1 MKKTG
6 YWLLLFILIWPTATC
21 DLFRAEK
28 VKPNIIILL
37 VDALRADGLGCYGN
51 PLDTSPYLD
60 SYGKKGIIFKNAFT
74 QSSHTRI
81 SIASLLTGLIPPSHG
96 LRKAGSWGA
105 EVKEKKKELL
115 NPDMVTI
122 AEFLKYNGYVT
133 CAVLTNPQIT
143 EKFGFDQGFDDFY
156 YMGKSKPLEVSA
168 KKLNQTALNWLSR
181 HEERPYFL
189 YIHYIDVHAPYNP
202 PESYKK
208 MFTKDI
214 PKHRPLWADGPYRGN
229 PSDEQIDYTR
239 AVYTAQIRYWDDE
252 FKKFMKDLDIRN
264 LLQDTVVVVISD
276 HGDEFYEHGG
286 FGHGFTCYEEMLDI
300 PLIMVWPG
308 VIPEG
313 VTREDPA
320 FLIDLFP
327 SLSKMAGLDLE
338 GMPLQGRDLFEN
350 GWLDKPGMFSRK
362 RAKEPRVLYT
372 ETYRGKVPR
381 CIRRADE
388 KIIYNEKNKSYEYYG
403 LDADPLEKNN
413 AYSSENPEIDQLAD
427 TLNYFMAPRDKVE
440 YPAPVVEAIAAFEKD
455 DDDSSKTSGED
466 INKALKSLGYIDD

>member
-1 MKKTG
+1 MRKTV
-6 YWLLLFILIWPTATC
+6 YLLLLIILIWPAATC
-21 DLFRAEK
+21 DFFRAEK

-51 PLDTSPYLD
+51 PLGTSPYLD

-105 EVKEKKKELL
+105 EVKERKKELL
-115 NPDMVTI
+115 NPDIVTI
-122 AEFLKYNGYVT
+122 AEFLKYQGYIT
-133 CAVLTNPQIT
+133 CAVTTNPQIT

-156 YMGKSKPLEVSA
+156 YMGKSKPLEVPA
-168 KKLNQTALNWLSR
+168 KKMNRTALDWLSS

-189 YIHYIDVHAPYNP
+189 YIHYIDVHAPYKP
-202 PESYKK
+202 PEPYKK

-239 AVYTAQIRYWDDE
+239 ALYTAQIRYWDDE
-252 FKKFMKDLDIRN
+252 FRKFMKELEIKD
-264 LLQDTVVVVISD
+264 LLQDTVVVVTSD

-308 VIPEG
+308 VMPEG
-313 VTREDPA
+313 VVREDESA
-320 FLIDLFP
+320 LIDLFP
-327 SLSKMAGLDLE
+327 TLSKMAGLDISR
-338 GMPLQGRDLFEN
+338 MPLQGRDLFKN
-350 GWLDKPGMFSRK
+350 GWEGKPGIFSK
-362 RAKEPRVLYT
+362 KKDDKPRVLYT

-381 CIRRADE
+381 CIRVKDE
-388 KIIYNEKNKSYEYYG
+388 KIIRNQKNKAYEYYR
-403 LDADPLEKNN
+403 LDNDPGEKKNLY
-413 AYSSENPEIDQLAD
+413 AKDKPEVEKLVD
-427 TLNYFMAPRDKVE
+427 TLGYYISPVDKVV
-440 YPAPVVEAIAAFEKD
+440 YPDELIEALAAIEKVEE
-455 DDDSSKTSGED
+455 DDSGASGKE
-466 INKALKSLGYIDD
+466 INEALKSLGYIDD